1 MKRPLV
7 PCGRALEPAWRG
19 HSGHAGPATTASNG
33 SFFGKLALAGDESLA
48 WLACTPL
55 PLEVLLMNTHFASSF
70 QDQTEGTF
78 VSWPWERHPLSPVGT
93 SDEPGMLMG
102 PRLEPLSC
110 SPNLSLML
118 SMSETARSIR

>member
-1 MKRPLV
+1 M
-7 PCGRALEPAWRG
+7 
-19 HSGHAGPATTASNG
+19 
-33 SFFGKLALAGDESLA
+33 AGDESLA

-55 PLEVLLMNTHFASSF
+55 LLEVLLMNTHVASSF

-93 SDEPGMLMG
+93 SDELGMLMG